1 MGQIVSSAA
10 KPKRCNANQL
20 SQVPTP
26 AAGEHILVSSD
37 NSMNADG
44 QGNFDCYIVGDGT
57 TAATALELKK
67 INPTDST
74 PTADSELPIS
84 SGGLYEL
91 LYGKNSVDNI
101 VIERGG
107 SVNFDAITLSQAGDF
122 IEIVLKPK
130 YGEANSAYS
139 YAAVGNSNISNG
151 LQLGVGVDGC
161 ELKDANNVWIVNP
174 NNSEG
179 RYTRTSDILT
189 ARIELFQSSSVLT
202 IKNAGG
208 TTIFTKTHNALTSFR
223 FDCFANLKFSTYY
236 WSGTIYSLKA
246 KSGANE
252 YTLNNINLVNAEPT
266 KTTINRT
273 QLAGK
278 FDEIDEQIE
287 DVANDVETNTQAIN
301 DLNVAINS
309 MGNIN
314 DVADVVFNSFGTIT
328 LPNDS
333 EKTFRVKSINGIVYN
348 SKTMN
353 MADLLMP
360 KSGTLTVNG
369 VTITIDGNKVS
380 VSGTATAG
388 CFVSF
393 SDLQSYVSAD
403 AAAAAITFPSLPAIN
418 IALSLIDSV
427 TGTYNCYFRYND
439 NTWGPLLT
447 SNANIGNVNASDVSK
462 LAAFGMYVISGTT
475 YSGEFYL
482 GLFKQEDSRRN
493 KTNLINAVAST
504 EIITKTGVY
513 NGFRTWLYEGTA
525 NIEEIA
531 AATNQATTNG
541 KKIAWF
547 GDSLSELKNLP
558 HLVEERVAQKV
569 YDCSQAGAPLTYSSE
584 DYQDTGFMSLC
595 SQIAAQDFS
604 PLITAINKQYTD
616 GLINATRRDAKLANA
631 NTLAAIDFSSLDKI
645 VVFAGTND
653 LSVAA
658 LTIQNLKSGL
668 TSALQT
674 LFGAYPNL
682 NLYGVLP
689 VYRSDALVVH
699 PNGLTL
705 PQINEAIA
713 EVYDEFNI
721 PYIDFYHK
729 SGINANNYTYW
740 LSDGLHQ
747 TDAGDLMMADK
758 LSQWLL
764 S

>member
-1 MGQIVSSAA
+1 MGQIVSNAA

-26 AAGEHILVSSD
+26 AAGEYILVSSD
-37 NSMNADG
+37 NSMTADG
-44 QGNFDCYIVGDGT
+44 QGNFDCYIEGNGT
-57 TAATALELKK
+57 DAATALELKK

-74 PTADSELPIS
+74 PTANSELPIS

-107 SVNFDAITLSQAGDF
+107 SANFDAITLSQAGDY
-122 IEIVLKPK
+122 IEVVLKPI
-130 YGEANSAYS
+130 YGKTDGAYMYSAI
-139 YAAVGNSNISNG
+139 GNSNISNG
-151 LQLGVGVDGC
+151 LQLGVGEAGC
-161 ELKDANNVWIVNP
+161 SLKNANNTWIVNP
-174 NNSEG
+174 NAAEG
-179 RYTRTSDILT
+179 GYTRTSDVLT
-189 ARIELFQSSSVLT
+189 ARLELFDSSSVLT
-202 IKNAGG
+202 IKNASG

-223 FDCFANLKFSTYY
+223 FDCFAGLKFSTYF
-236 WSGTIYSLKA
+236 WSGTIYSLTA

-252 YTLNNINLVNAEPT
+252 YTLNNINLVNVEPT

-278 FDEIDEQIE
+278 FDEIDEQID

-309 MGNIN
+309 IGDNKI
-314 DVADVVFNSFGTIT
+314 VDVVFNSFGTIT

-333 EKTFRVKSINGIVYN
+333 EKTFRVNSINGIVYN

-360 KSGTLTVNG
+360 KSGSLTVNG
-369 VTITIDGNKVS
+369 VTITIEENKVS

-393 SDLQSYVSAD
+393 SDLQSYASAD
-403 AAAAAITFPSLPAIN
+403 AAAAATTFPSLPAIN
-418 IALSLIDSV
+418 ISLSLIDSV
-427 TGTYNCYFRYND
+427 TGIYNCYFRNND
-439 NTWGPLLT
+439 ATWGPLLT
-447 SNANIGNVNASDVSK
+447 SNASIGNVNASDVSK

-482 GLFKQEDSRRN
+482 GLFKQEDSRLN

-504 EIITKTGVY
+504 EIITKSGVY
-513 NGFRTWLYEGTA
+513 SGFRTWLYEGTA
-525 NIEEIA
+525 SIEEIA
-531 AATNQATTNG
+531 AATSHVTTNG

-569 YDCSQAGAPLTYSSE
+569 YDCSQAGSPLTYSSE

-616 GLINATRRDAKLANA
+616 GLINETRRDAKLANA